1 MPIVF
6 IHGVAVRQQ
15 GDPGWEQV
23 NQVTGGVQWP
33 KVRQRLREFV
43 APAVRPAAP
52 DEVDIRQLYW
62 GDLGVFYAGEGRSLG
77 SWTPTSAG
85 PGPTVPAP
93 ADLTPDEL
101 GEALEDA
108 FERRSLTRDWPTL
121 LEAVWSVARDENLR
135 SILLML
141 PAGQQWPFL
150 LAAVEARLPA
160 VPLLARLEEP
170 RPPRRLVVQR
180 RRGLSRTLSTVRRP
194 LEDFVPLFIG
204 DVLAYVGGRGTP
216 ERPGPVMARVLA
228 GLKAAQ
234 AQARPGEPLVV
245 LTHSMGGQ
253 LLYDALTSYLPADPE
268 AEGLRVDLWC
278 ATGSQVGLFREM
290 GQFIEQGPLPT
301 PALRDSPHAGYF
313 WNVWSYSDLLS
324 FRCEG
329 VILGAHDTAFPFLGD
344 VRSDHFAYLT
354 HDDFYRTLAVKVRLH
369 ARPRS

>member
-6 IHGVAVRQQ
+6 IHGVAVRQR

-23 NQVTGGVQWP
+23 NHVTGSVQWP
-33 KVRQRLREFV
+33 EIRRRLREWV
-43 APAVRPAAP
+43 APAVRPGAP
-52 DEVDIRQLYW
+52 DEVQLSQIYW
-62 GDLGVFYAGEGRSLG
+62 GDLGAFYRGEGRSLG
-77 SWTPTSAG
+77 SRAQPVAQ
-85 PGPTVPAP
+85 PVP

-135 SILLML
+135 GILLAL
-141 PAGQQWPFL
+141 PAGRQWAFL
-150 LAAVEARLPA
+150 LSAVESRLPA

-170 RPPRRLVVQR
+170 RLPRRLVVQR

-194 LEDFVPLFIG
+194 IEEFVPLFIG

-216 ERPGPVMARVLA
+216 GTPGPVMARVLA

-253 LLYDALTSYLPADPE
+253 LLYDALTAYLPADPE
-268 AEGLRVDLWC
+268 AKDLRVDLWC

-290 GQFIEQGPLPT
+290 GQFIEQQPLPT
-301 PALRDSPHAGYF
+301 SALRDSPHAGYF

-324 FRCEG
+324 FRAEG
-329 VILGAHDTAFPFLGD
+329 VILGAHDTAFPFLGN
-344 VRSDHFAYLT
+344 VRSDHLAYLAN
-354 HDDFYRTLAVKVRLH
+354 DDFYRTLAAKVRIH
-369 ARPRS
+369 TRRGSPDN